1 MKIKIKD
8 IKRIIKEEVNQ
19 SESIEDDVGTLQV
32 GDIVDT
38 MGDEFGD
45 FEGVRVLEL
54 VDDVEAV
61 TGVEPDN
68 MSTNFKGP
76 GFVGLTPEGDEL
88 VFTLDQVVPGSK
100 LKGYFPRLGTPSS
113 DGGSYDDYDDWNREV
128 PNPYRKLA
136 SKLSR

>member
-8 IKRIIKEEVNQ
+8 IKRLIKEAINPP
-19 SESIEDDVGTLQV
+19 ESVEDDIGTLQV

-45 FEGVRVLEL
+45 FEGVRILEL
-54 VDDVEAV
+54 VDDVQAV

-68 MSTNFKGP
+68 TSTNFEGP
-76 GFVGLTPEGDEL
+76 GFVGLTPEGDQL

-100 LKGYFPRLGTPSS
+100 LKGYFPKLGTTSE
-113 DGGSYDDYDDWNREV
+113 DGLYDDYDDWNREV